1 MYKFTKSVFINRSQ
15 QDVFEFL
22 SNPANMPKWQS
33 AVELAEWTS
42 EGNPGVGSTYKAV
55 VKMPGGKS
63 ENIFE
68 ITHWD
73 PPNRYN
79 YKSVKFSIPGSIKS
93 SFTLAPKENN
103 SCQLT
108 FEAQLEAAGILK
120 IAESMLGKQAEK
132 GEGNTIETLKQL
144 LEAG

>member
-1 MYKFTKSVFINRSQ
+1 MYKFTKSIFINRSQ
-15 QDVFEFL
+15 KDVFDFL
-22 SNPANMPKWQS
+22 SNPTNMPKWQS
-33 AVELAEWTS
+33 AVELAEWSST
-42 EGNPGVGSTYKAV
+42 GMPGVGSMYKAV

-68 ITHWD
+68 IIHWD
-73 PPNRYN
+73 PPNGYS

-93 SFTLAPKENN
+93 SFTLAPKE
-103 SCQLT
+103 SGTQLT

-120 IAESMLGKQAEK
+120 VAEKMLGKQAEK
-132 GEGNTIETLKQL
+132 GEGSTIETLKQL